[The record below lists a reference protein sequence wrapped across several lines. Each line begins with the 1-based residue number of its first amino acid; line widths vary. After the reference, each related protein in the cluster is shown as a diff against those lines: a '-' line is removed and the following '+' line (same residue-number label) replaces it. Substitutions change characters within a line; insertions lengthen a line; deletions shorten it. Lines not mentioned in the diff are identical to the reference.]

1 MSNAVSGLPRPYN
14 AQSLER
20 GLLALA
26 LLRDSPRGELG
37 LTELARELGLH
48 KSTVHRLL
56 ATLVRHDYVAQ
67 DPTTK
72 RYRLGL
78 GFLEPAHQAVEHLD
92 VRRCALRPMHALA
105 QESGE
110 SVYLNVPAGSR
121 ALCIDEVVGPQGVT
135 LGSNVGVA
143 LPLHATATG
152 KCFLTWMPD
161 ADVDRVLGKDG
172 LEAVT
177 GHTIRDRELLL
188 ATLERVRAQGYAV
201 NDEETESGVRYAAAP
216 IFDERGRVAASIS
229 VGAPVLR
236 VGRDDL
242 PRLAVAVKVAA
253 ARISAAL
260 GYRTAHGWTGSAGE
274 AAAT

>member
-1 MSNAVSGLPRPYN
+1 MSNDGGAPRPYN

-37 LTELARELGLH
+37 LTGLARELGLH

-56 ATLVRHDYVAQ
+56 TTLIRHDYVAQ
-67 DPTTK
+67 DATTK

-78 GFLEPAHQAVEHLD
+78 GFLEPAHQVVEHLD

-105 QESGE
+105 RESGE
-110 SVYLNVPAGSR
+110 SVYLNVQAGSR

-152 KCFLTWMPD
+152 KCFLAWMVG
-161 ADVDRVLGKDG
+161 AEVDRVLGKDG

-188 ATLERVRAQGYAV
+188 ATLDQVRAQGYAV
-201 NDEETESGVRYAAAP
+201 NDEETEPGVLYAAAP
-216 IFDERGRVAASIS
+216 IFDASGRVEGAIS
-229 VGAPVLR
+229 VGAPILR
-236 VGRDDL
+236 GGRDRL
-242 PRLAVAVKVAA
+242 PQLAVAVKLAA
-253 ARISAAL
+253 ARISAVL
-260 GYRTAHGWTGSAGE
+260 GYRAASDLAVSAGE
-274 AAAT
+274 AAT

>member
-1 MSNAVSGLPRPYN
+1 MSNEAPGVPRPYN

-26 LLRDSPRGELG
+26 LMRDSPRGELG
-37 LTELARELGLH
+37 LTELARDLGLH

-56 ATLVRHDYVAQ
+56 ATLIRHDYVAQ

-92 VRRCALRPMHALA
+92 VRRCALRHMHALA

-110 SVYLNVPAGSR
+110 SVYLNVQAGSR

-152 KCFLTWMPD
+152 KCFLAWMPD

-188 ATLERVRAQGYAV
+188 ATLERVRGQGYAV
-201 NDEETESGVRYAAAP
+201 NDEETEPGVRYAAVP
-216 IFDERGRVAASIS
+216 IFDELGRVAAAIS
-229 VGAPVLR
+229 VGAPILR

-242 PRLAVAVKVAA
+242 PRLAVAVKLAA
-253 ARISAAL
+253 ARISSAL
-260 GYRTAHGWTGSAGE
+260 GYRTAQGWAIAAGE